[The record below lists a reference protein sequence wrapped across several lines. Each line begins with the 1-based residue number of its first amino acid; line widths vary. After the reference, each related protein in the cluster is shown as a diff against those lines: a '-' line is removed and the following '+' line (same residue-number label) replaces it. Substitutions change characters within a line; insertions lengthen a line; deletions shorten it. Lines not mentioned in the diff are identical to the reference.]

1 MSGAPGNRTG
11 PLDAGRFSRFLRVL
25 IAWAGV
31 LFLVPGVSFGVLGTD
46 AVAFLRWWLV
56 LLALGFMAWPL
67 ALRFFGHAAPSLAY
81 LPAKAA
87 GLFLM
92 ALVHWQTGYLF
103 SLGLTSG
110 SLVVLFLVLFV
121 LIWISSA
128 RVLFQPDSTVRPD
141 HQLLWAALAEF
152 FFSGLLLAG
161 AYLRSFKPALDSL
174 EKFMNVAF
182 INSIL
187 RSPGLPAPDPWL
199 AGETIN
205 YYYFGQYTY
214 AMLTRFSGL
223 ATPVAYNLGM
233 ATLWAFGA
241 SLSLVL
247 GASMIRLAL
256 DSSLQPGTG
265 VTLAKIQPGSRLS
278 HLLEAAGG
286 LLALFLVNLGGN
298 SHAFFYSEHGP
309 GKPILAWLSARGFSV
324 GNYGQAYWFPN
335 ATRFIGYNPETA
347 DKTIHEFPIYSYL
360 VSDLHAHVINLT
372 VVLLFLLLLLN
383 VFARTTTKP
392 ASHEIQPAAALPFSL
407 QSISQEW
414 HSVLIQPETWV
425 LGGCLAIF
433 MMQNYWDFII
443 YLPVSGVVLLAGQAL
458 NRSFQGTVTTLL
470 TSVRKTAIQLLMI
483 LATAFLL
490 TVPFQIHFE
499 PMSSQIALST
509 ARTPLWQIL
518 ILWGPH
524 LLAGLVGSLALVFSK
539 KARKSFRPVDGLAI
553 GLWIYGLVLVLA
565 PEIFYVVDIYS
576 GDYKRANTMFKF
588 TYQAFVL
595 LGLGWG
601 YFLVRLVFLRS
612 WQRLAVILLSLLL
625 ILPGWFPVPAMR
637 QWYGDLASTSQQG
650 LDGLAPLGQKN
661 SPQVTGES
669 AGELSDDILA
679 INWLNATV
687 KGQPVILEAAGPS
700 YTDTGRIATFTGLPT
715 VIGWE
720 THEWLW
726 RTSKNRSNAYGEL
739 VKPRQDDVRLL
750 YTTTDP
756 AKRQELINRYQV
768 AYIVIGAIERTTY
781 GDELQ
786 EDLLSACGTVVF
798 ESMTLDIYRVELRGP

>member
-1 MSGAPGNRTG
+1 MSGAPDIRTG
-11 PLDAGRFSRFLRVL
+11 PLAAGRFSRFLRVL

-31 LFLVPGVSFGVLGTD
+31 LFLVPGVAYGVLGTD

-67 ALRFFGHAAPSLAY
+67 ALRLIGQVAPGRAY

-103 SLGLTSG
+103 RLGLTTG
-110 SLVVLFLVLFV
+110 SLVTLFLFLSALV
-121 LIWISSA
+121 WISSA
-128 RVLFQPDSTVRPD
+128 RFLFQPDSAVSPD
-141 HQLLWAALAEF
+141 RQLLGAAFSEL

-187 RSPGLPAPDPWL
+187 RSPGLPALDPWL
-199 AGETIN
+199 SGETIN

-223 ATPVAYNLGM
+223 STPVAYNLGM

-247 GASMIRLAL
+247 GASMVRLAL
-256 DSSLQPGTG
+256 KASSQSVPGSN
-265 VTLAKIQPGSRLS
+265 LAQIQPGSRLA

-309 GKPILAWLSARGFSV
+309 GKPILNWLADRGLTV
-324 GNYGQAYWFPN
+324 GNTGQAYWFPN

-383 VFARTTTKP
+383 IFARTTTS
-392 ASHEIQPAAALPFSL
+392 ADSQEIHSAGSMSFSRRT
-407 QSISQEW
+407 IGQEW
-414 HSVLIQPETWV
+414 HAVLIQPEIWA
-425 LGGCLAIF
+425 LGCCLAIF

-443 YLPVSGVVLLAGQAL
+443 YLPVSGVVLLAGHAL
-458 NRSFQGTVTTLL
+458 SRSAQEPVTALL
-470 TSVRKTAIQLLMI
+470 AAIRRTAIQLLTI

-518 ILWGPH
+518 VLWGPH
-524 LLAGLVGSLALVFSK
+524 LLAGFVGCLALVATR
-539 KARKSFRPVDGLAI
+539 KARQSFLPVDGLAI
-553 GLWIYGLVLVLA
+553 GLWIYGLVLILA
-565 PEIFYVVDIYS
+565 PEIFYVVDIYA
-576 GDYKRANTMFKF
+576 GEYKRANTMFKF

-595 LGLGWG
+595 LGLSWS
-601 YFLVRLVFLRS
+601 YVLVRLVWVRS
-612 WQRLAVILLSLLL
+612 RKRLTVVLLSLLL
-625 ILPGWFPVPAMR
+625 ILPGWFPGLAIR
-637 QWYGDLASTSQQG
+637 QWYGDLTSSRQQG
-650 LDGLAPLGQKN
+650 LDGLAPLGRKN
-661 SPQVTGES
+661 SPQV
-669 AGELSDDILA
+669 AGEASDELADDIQA

-687 KGQPVILEAAGPS
+687 RGQPVILEAAGPS

-726 RTSKNRSNAYGEL
+726 RTRHDRSNAYGEL

-750 YTTTDP
+750 YTTTDQN
-756 AKRQELINRYQV
+756 KRLELLRRYQI
-768 AYIVIGAIERTTY
+768 AYIVIGGIERTTY

-786 EDLLSACGTVVF
+786 TELLSACGPVVF
-798 ESMTLDIYRVELRGP
+798 EAPTLAIFRVEAPVP